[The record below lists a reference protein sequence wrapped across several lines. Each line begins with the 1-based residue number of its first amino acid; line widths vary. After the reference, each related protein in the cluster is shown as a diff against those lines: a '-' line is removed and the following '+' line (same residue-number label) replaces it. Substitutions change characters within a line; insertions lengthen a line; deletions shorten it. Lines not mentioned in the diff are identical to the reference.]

1 FPCSSGVSLV
11 CCPQL
16 LCSTLHVFPWIV
28 KRATHCWGS
37 VSWHKDPGLPDA
49 YARWGAE
56 LETCA
61 PRLLPQRERAAC
73 RRVVGAQ
80 HAAPSAGD
88 RIAGGTHIAAEGRAR
103 PTRCHD
109 DQVPAAGM
117 PNRSASANSGPIF
130 AAPSSIEYSV

>member
-1 FPCSSGVSLV
+1 MGEGVLLQVLVGLVTDRDDDLGVSRGDVGLGGDDVGGKRPPLAVVDHVGGVQLDAGRASLLFLAHLWSLLSV
-11 CCPQL
+11 CCSQL

-61 PRLLPQRERAAC
+61 PRLLPQRE
-73 RRVVGAQ
+73 
-80 HAAPSAGD
+80 
-88 RIAGGTHIAAEGRAR
+88 
-103 PTRCHD
+103 
-109 DQVPAAGM
+109 
-117 PNRSASANSGPIF
+117 
-130 AAPSSIEYSV
+130 